1 MKAIMLAAGV
11 GERLGGGSKH
21 PPKAILRFGGKSL
34 LGRHVEILRHF
45 GVDELVVAVG
55 YRAELIHDEIAAIG
69 AEDFVRTVLNPDYQ
83 KKGPIVT
90 LWSLRAEFDGN
101 DAVIFMDADVLYDD
115 RLMARLLDSPH
126 ANCFLLDRDIEP
138 GEDPVKLCI
147 RDGLL
152 VDFHKKLRTPCDYY
166 GEWVGFVR
174 LAPEVAQRVGPATD
188 RYIEAGRTE
197 EIYEEV
203 FRDLLLA
210 LPPGTF
216 GFEDITGL
224 PWIEIDF
231 PEDLR
236 RAHDEILPRLK
247 ELTR

>member
-11 GERLGGGSKH
+11 GERLGPGTEH
-21 PPKAILRFGGKSL
+21 PPKALLRFGGKSL
-34 LGRHVEILRHF
+34 LERHIEILRHF

-55 YRAELIHDEIAAIG
+55 YRAELIHDEVAALG
-69 AEDFVRTVLNPDYQ
+69 AEDFVRTVLNPDYRT
-83 KKGPIVT
+83 KGPIVT
-90 LWSLRAEFDGN
+90 LWSLRAEFDGS
-101 DAVIFMDADVLYDD
+101 DTVIFMDADVLYDY
-115 RLMARLLDSPH
+115 RLMARLLDSMH
-126 ANCFLLDRDIEP
+126 QNCFLLDRQVEP
-138 GEDPVKLCI
+138 GLDPVKLCV
-147 RDGLL
+147 RDGVL
-152 VDFHKKLRTPCDYY
+152 VDFHKKLRVPCDYY

-174 LAPEVAQRVGPATD
+174 LAPEVTRRVGPATN

-216 GFEDITGL
+216 GVEDITGL

-231 PEDLR
+231 AEDLH
-236 RAHDEILPRLK
+236 RAYEEVLPRLK
-247 ELTR
+247 EL